1 MARRLEINDTAP
13 ALNLNNARGE
23 PVTLAQFSGRP
34 VAVIFMRYVGCPV
47 CQMETIAYRQQYQ
60 ALKDAGLELVMVF
73 QSSVENLQQYAVQE
87 ALPFTVLSDPKGKAY
102 KAWGADWG
110 ISGFLSPKNLS
121 PIVRSLKAGH
131 RHGKFEG
138 NEFQYPAAF
147 IVDGIEDGQGRIR
160 FAHYGKNVSDGV
172 SPDELLQ
179 AFNQQALPVR

>member
-1 MARRLEINDTAP
+1 MAKRPGINDPAP
-13 ALNLNNARGE
+13 ELNLRNVKGE
-23 PVTLAQFSGRP
+23 PVSLQDFSGRP

-47 CQMETIAYRQQYQ
+47 CQMETLEYRQQYQ
-60 ALKDAGLELVMVF
+60 TLRDAGLELVMVF

-87 ALPFTVLSDPKGKAY
+87 ALPFTVLSDPKAKAY
-102 KAWGADWG
+102 KLWGADWG

-147 IVDGIEDGQGRIR
+147 IVDGNGLIR
-160 FAHYGKNVSDGV
+160 FAHYGKTVSDGI
-172 SPDELLQ
+172 SPQELRRT
-179 AFNQQALPVR
+179 FTALGLAASA